1 MLRIQEVTVRL
12 GFGRLEIR
20 LKAAARLDLEVS
32 VGWASPSSHGLR
44 GGDALLA
51 NPNTD
56 ARHAQW
62 NGHSATRLARPDSVN
77 GCADRSVGTTSLS
90 YISLCPNPK
99 PDSLPRPTLNAGTR
113 PPRQC
118 CPSRRARRHGRHDG
132 RLRAAEGGGQ
142 RRAGCHRR
150 CVGHAVW
157 GVAPPTA
164 AAEPG
169 RPLAGEARGTEGA

>member
-1 MLRIQEVTVRL
+1 MAYGWGTRL
-12 GFGRLEIR
+12 ACGHLTPRYLPSRG
-20 LKAAARLDLEVS
+20 KGQLEV